1 MKSSNINPS
10 AYKLLHAGNIFSKK
24 MLVVCNNFITFAP
37 VKQKIVWIHYS
48 EKVTAR

>member
-10 AYKLLHAGNIFSKK
+10 AYKCCAQATFFQKNAGCMQQFYHLRTGK
-24 MLVVCNNFITFAP
+24 T
-37 VKQKIVWIHYS
+37 KIVWIHYS